1 MFFVLLPSHTSAVLN
16 LHMDPCYLC
25 CFCVDAWAIQTCYLG
40 RSQQGDPD
48 SEISHCTH
56 LMTVDIRQK
65 SAHNSTYSPFWVATL
80 PFYAFRS
87 IFFSFFLFPFSF
99 LALTVIRLLLL
110 LRLLFVGH
118 AIEPGA
124 TLCSSFSLQF
134 CSSFRCPPQR
144 WWRLVSLTAC
154 A

>member
-1 MFFVLLPSHTSAVLN
+1 MGQLSAALLEKQINVAEKAPGRLVIQLFQKINGKSGREAAVVLN

-25 CFCVDAWAIQTCYLG
+25 CFCVHAWAIQTCYLG

-56 LMTVDIRQK
+56 LMTVDIRQN

-87 IFFSFFLFPFSF
+87 IFFSFFLFPFWLS
-99 LALTVIRLLLL
+99 
-110 LRLLFVGH
+110 
-118 AIEPGA
+118 P
-124 TLCSSFSLQF
+124 
-134 CSSFRCPPQR
+134 
-144 WWRLVSLTAC
+144 
-154 A
+154 